1 MKVGDKIRLKVKQMA
16 KLNRPAFVNHKGYI
30 SNISSNVVVVMYV
43 DEYGKDLYRESFSIA
58 DVIEGKAIIEIKEKG
73 IWRLINQ
80 FDFMEMRE
88 NAEAKKNTIQRN
100 RRQAIQIFQQA

>member
-1 MKVGDKIRLKVKQMA
+1 MQSGDKVKIKVKQMA
-16 KLNRPAFVNHKGYI
+16 KLNRPAFVEHKGYI

-43 DEYGKDLYRESFSIA
+43 DKYGKDLYRESFSIA

-88 NAEAKKNTIQRN
+88 NAEAQENTIQGN
-100 RRQAIQIFQQA
+100 RGQAI

>member
-1 MKVGDKIRLKVKQMA
+1 MRIGDKIKLKVKQMA

-30 SNISSNVVVVMYV
+30 SNISSNVIVVMYV

-58 DVIEGKAIIEIKEKG
+58 DVIEGKALIEIKEKG
-73 IWRLINQ
+73 QWRLINQ

-88 NAEAKKNTIQRN
+88 NAEEQESTI
-100 RRQAIQIFQQA
+100 